1 MAVKAE
7 LELREI
13 LLTIGLVQPVKV
25 ESKSG
30 SHVGAVCRLV
40 NGQDK
45 AWLRAIEHLLR
56 IGADNDIQFHLGTR
70 FVLKDGVM
78 VKGWD
83 VVIEAK
89 SSTDLKRCL
98 DIFKAAAQ
106 TIVELDPLPL
116 PIESFAPI
124 RPSVVTVPEDPVE
137 EPTPAVP
144 ALTKAELDKRAV
156 EYAKHTTAQPRGSA
170 GMAEGDFPPPPPIED
185 TRPKIIFRST
195 AKDSRNRTVPV
206 IVEEMVL
213 PHYYP
218 EDMNKPNERDRGAT
232 TTG

>member
-7 LELREI
+7 MELREI
-13 LLTIGLVQPVKV
+13 LLTIGLVQPIRV
-25 ESKSG
+25 ESKVG
-30 SHVGAVCRLV
+30 GHVSAVCRLM

-45 AWLRAIEHLLR
+45 AWLRAIDHLLR
-56 IGADNDIQFHLGTR
+56 VGADNDVQFHLGTR

-83 VVIEAK
+83 VGVEAK

-106 TIVELDPLPL
+106 TIVEMEPVQTP
-116 PIESFAPI
+116 PAPA
-124 RPSVVTVPEDPVE
+124 PQAAVVPAQEEE
-137 EPTPAVP
+137 EPQQPSLPVSPAEQ
-144 ALTKAELDKRAV
+144 AKRAA
-156 EYAKHTTAQPRGSA
+156 EYAKRTNAAPRSSSG
-170 GMAEGDFPPPPPIED
+170 GAEAPPPPVAD
-185 TRPKIIFRST
+185 TRPKVIYRST
-195 AKDSRNRTVPV
+195 AKDRRNRVVPV
-206 IVEEMVL
+206 VIEEVLL

-218 EDMNKPNERDRGAT
+218 DDMNKPNEKGRGAT